1 MTGMRARLKEFQRE
15 ASLIPGFSGRVADGI
30 VGLFGLFTS
39 QAQGP
44 GRGPTGDTRPRGCE
58 NRHPPR
64 LARRVFGI
72 VSDGRPGFFKGLIC
86 TPASV
91 VPPVSALL

>member
-44 GRGPTGDTRPRGCE
+44 G
-58 NRHPPR
+58 H
-64 LARRVFGI
+64 ARVGAKI
-72 VSDGRPGFFKGLIC
+72 VIRRDWPDAFLGS
-86 TPASV
+86 
-91 VPPVSALL
+91 